1 MYVKGELTMS
11 IKVKSIAHIGICV
24 RSIEKSLKL
33 YRDALGFEVVG
44 DINTVVDDEEG
55 RGHGFP
61 DVKDFTYKNCFVK
74 IPSGELIELVEFVN
88 PKATNRDV
96 GRLVTIGKGH
106 IAYSVSNL
114 ELYRKK
120 LMDAGYEFFY
130 RPLPFGDSVWSYM
143 SDGDG
148 MILEFMQ
155 EPDADTSQDYIKLL
169 HVGHTVTDMDK
180 AIDFFENVMGFK
192 MVMKPELE
200 TDEMEAKGLGYLEL
214 QNVTS
219 ATAMFEMPSGQII
232 EALYYEYPEMP
243 DKTPTPLNTVGKHHV
258 AYEVE
263 DIMEAH
269 AELEKAGC
277 EALYKPLADGDTYWD
292 YMKNFEGTVIELDQL

>member
-1 MYVKGELTMS
+1 MS
-11 IKVKSIAHIGICV
+11 VKVKRIAHLGICV

-33 YRDALGFEVVG
+33 YCDALGFEMVG
-44 DINTVVDDEEG
+44 EINTIIDDEEG
-55 RGHGFP
+55 KGHGFT
-61 DVKDFTYKNCFVK
+61 DVKDFSYRNCFVR
-74 IPSGELIELVEFVN
+74 IPSGELLELIEFVN

-96 GRLVTIGKGH
+96 GRLITIGKGH

-114 ELYRKK
+114 ELYRKRM
-120 LMDAGYEFFY
+120 MDAGYEFFY
-130 RPLPFGDSVWSYM
+130 RPLPFGDNTWSYM
-143 SDGDG
+143 TDADG

-155 EPDADTSQDYIKLL
+155 EANADTSQDYIKLL

-180 AIDFFENVMGFK
+180 AIDFFENTMGFK

-232 EALYYEYPEMP
+232 EALYYEYPKIS
-243 DKTPTPLNTVGKHHV
+243 DVTPTPLNYVGKHHV

-263 DIMEAH
+263 NMEEAQ
-269 AELEKAGC
+269 AELKKAGC
-277 EALYKPLADGDTYWD
+277 EPLYKPLDDGNVCWE
-292 YMKNFEGTVIELDQL
+292 YMKNFEGTVFELTQE